1 MNLEKLGIYTFEPK
15 KRSESE
21 TKARRVWLKNLLAEL
36 QAEQKRR
43 GAKNW

>member
-1 MNLEKLGIYTFEPK
+1 MDLEKLGIYIFEPK

-21 TKARRVWLKNLLAEL
+21 IKARRAWVKNLLAEL

-43 GAKNW
+43 GVKNW

>member
-21 TKARRVWLKNLLAEL
+21 IQARRAWIKDKLAEL
-36 QAEQKRR
+36 QAEQKKR
-43 GAKNW
+43 GVKNW

>member
-21 TKARRVWLKNLLAEL
+21 TQARRAWLKNLLAEL
-36 QAEQKRR
+36 QAEQEKR
-43 GAKNW
+43 GVKNW

>member
-15 KRSESE
+15 KRSGSE
-21 TKARRVWLKNLLAEL
+21 IKARREWVKNLLAEL

>member
-1 MNLEKLGIYTFEPK
+1 MNLEKLGVYTFEPK

-21 TKARRVWLKNLLAEL
+21 IQARRAWVKNKLAEL

-43 GAKNW
+43 GVKNW

>member
-1 MNLEKLGIYTFEPK
+1 MNLEKLGIYAFEPK

-21 TKARRVWLKNLLAEL
+21 IQARRAWLKNLLAEL

>member
-1 MNLEKLGIYTFEPK
+1 MNLEKIGIYTFEAK

-21 TKARRVWLKNLLAEL
+21 IQARRAWIKNLLAEL

-43 GAKNW
+43 GVKNW

>member
-21 TKARRVWLKNLLAEL
+21 IKARREWVKNLLAEL
-36 QAEQKRR
+36 QAEQEKR
-43 GAKNW
+43 GVKNW

>member
-21 TKARRVWLKNLLAEL
+21 IQARRVWLKNLLAEL

>member
-21 TKARRVWLKNLLAEL
+21 IQARRAWIKNLLAEL

>member
-1 MNLEKLGIYTFEPK
+1 MDLEKLGVYTFEPK

-21 TKARRVWLKNLLAEL
+21 IQARRAWLKNLLAEL
-36 QAEQKRR
+36 QAEQEKR

>member
-21 TKARRVWLKNLLAEL
+21 IKARRKWVKNLLAEL

>member
-21 TKARRVWLKNLLAEL
+21 IQARRAWLKNLLAEL
-36 QAEQKRR
+36 QSEQKKR
-43 GAKNW
+43 GVKNW